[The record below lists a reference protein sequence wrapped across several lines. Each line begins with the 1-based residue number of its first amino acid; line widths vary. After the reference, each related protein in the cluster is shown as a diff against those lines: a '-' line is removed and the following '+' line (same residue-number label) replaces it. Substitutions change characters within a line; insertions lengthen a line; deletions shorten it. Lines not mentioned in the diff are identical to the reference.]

1 MKFVPEKPESPYFR
15 KTPLRR
21 LMKTSGAGVVADNA
35 IDTLADQ
42 LEKKAREIT
51 DVAIKIAEHAG
62 RKTVTAEDIKLAL
75 DHLKGTKKRSTTT

>member
-1 MKFVPEKPESPYFR
+1 MPEKPENPYFR

-21 LMKTSGAGVVADNA
+21 LMKSSGAGVVADNA
-35 IDTLADQ
+35 IESLIDQ

-62 RKTVTAEDIKLAL
+62 RKTVTAEDIKLAM
-75 DHLKGTKKRSTTT
+75 DHLKGATKRRSSTT